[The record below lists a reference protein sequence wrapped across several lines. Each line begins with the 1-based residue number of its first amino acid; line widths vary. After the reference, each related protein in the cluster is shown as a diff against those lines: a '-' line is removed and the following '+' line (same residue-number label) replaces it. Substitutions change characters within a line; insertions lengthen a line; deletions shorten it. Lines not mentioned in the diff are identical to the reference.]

1 MKGIILA
8 GGKGTRLY
16 PITRSVSKQLLPVYN
31 KPMVYYPLSA
41 LMLAGIREVLVIST
55 PEDLPLFRRVLGD
68 GAQWGLRFA
77 YAEQDRP
84 RGLADAF
91 RVGRGFV
98 AGQPSCLVLG
108 DNIFYGSG
116 LQGLMMQAAQL
127 DRGATI
133 FAYPVRD
140 PERYGVVEFDASGR
154 VLSLEE
160 KPRQP
165 RSHYAVPGMYFY
177 DREVCDL
184 AAALKP
190 SARGEL
196 EITDLNRVYLERG
209 LLRVITFPRGMA
221 WLDAGTHASL
231 LQAGQF
237 VQAVEERQ
245 GLMIACPEEIA
256 FRKGFIDARQLEAL
270 AAELPDEYGTYL
282 KQLARDGPHA

>member
-1 MKGIILA
+1 VLRD
-8 GGKGTRLY
+8 GT
-16 PITRSVSKQLLPVYN
+16 
-31 KPMVYYPLSA
+31 
-41 LMLAGIREVLVIST
+41 
-55 PEDLPLFRRVLGD
+55 
-68 GAQWGLRFA
+68 QWGLSFA
-77 YAEQDRP
+77 YAAQDQP

-91 RVGRGFV
+91 RVGRDFLT
-98 AGQPSCLVLG
+98 GQPSCLVLG

-127 DRGATI
+127 ERGATI

-140 PERYGVVEFDASGR
+140 PERYGVVEFDAAGR

-165 RSHYAVPGMYFY
+165 RSHFAVPGMYFY
-177 DREVCDL
+177 DAEVCDL

-209 LLRVITFPRGMA
+209 ALRVIPFPRGMA

-256 FRKGFIDARQLEAL
+256 FRKGFIDTQQLERQAG
-270 AAELPDEYGTYL
+270 ELPDEYGAYL
-282 KQLARDGPHA
+282 KQLAREGSHA